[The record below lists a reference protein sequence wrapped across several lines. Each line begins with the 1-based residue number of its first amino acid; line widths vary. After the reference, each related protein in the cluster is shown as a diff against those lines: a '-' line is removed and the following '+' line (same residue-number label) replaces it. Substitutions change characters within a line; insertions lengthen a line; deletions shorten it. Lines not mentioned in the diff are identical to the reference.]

1 MFSNETPEISKEVN
15 GHKIVSA
22 EHNFNKDELVIVL
35 DSGISIAISV
45 GSTSGADGR
54 AHNALRIITRHPIRK
69 G

>member
-22 EHNFNKDELVIVL
+22 EHNFNKDEIVNVL
-35 DSGISIAISV
+35 ESGISSDISV
-45 GSTSGADGR
+45 GTPSGADGR